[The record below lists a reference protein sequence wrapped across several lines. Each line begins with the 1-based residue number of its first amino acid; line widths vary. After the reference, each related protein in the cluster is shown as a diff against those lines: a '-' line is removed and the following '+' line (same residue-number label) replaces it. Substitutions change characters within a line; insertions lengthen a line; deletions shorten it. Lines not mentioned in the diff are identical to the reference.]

1 MRTTIEFP
9 PGLLR
14 SAKARSA
21 ERGESLKALVSRAL
35 AAELGREV
43 PTGAARSRLVLPLFG
58 VAHGERP
65 NPSNADLERALAE
78 ADAHQVPKPRLAAR
92 RRSTRR

>member
-1 MRTTIEFP
+1 MRTTVEFP

-35 AAELGREV
+35 AVEMGREV
-43 PTGAARSRLVLPLFG
+43 PTGVRPRLVLPLFG

-65 NPSNADLERALAE
+65 NPSNTDLERALAE
-78 ADAHQVPKPRLAAR
+78 ADAHQVPKPRLAVR